1 MSSTSTYN
9 ESHLVLLLEKDN
21 TTLREDRARLENEL
35 SLVVEEYNNLE
46 ADDAKRAKE
55 VQVLSEAFI
64 ETSRLYFGAIRALWE
79 ARHNPNND
87 AAGGGIAQT
96 ALTTALTIQDRVQ
109 RRLTAAGLGAVAAES
124 ALDADSGMLQQA
136 ARAAADELRKE
147 ERQLFAAALAEV
159 RDHAESCA
167 AELAEARL
175 LEAQLRR
182 EKQVMEADLRRDI
195 EAGIRN
201 AAEEKVEHKRREFEL
216 EEECNRLKESAKS
229 LALQLEERKRISAQL
244 APPRNSLIVNGEE
257 YTQESILQLK
267 SKLAEAL
274 AANSATKGSANDK
287 IREVEREN
295 AELKAHIEASE
306 SKCSQ
311 LANVATNLQRECDQV
326 VEKHAAQTSLVQ
338 TLKTDL
344 ASCQAKL
351 AKLHSTKADLARNAQ
366 AALKDVE
373 AQVNTLAG
381 VVEKLKMDK
390 LVSRVQ

>member
-1 MSSTSTYN
+1 
-9 ESHLVLLLEKDN
+9 
-21 TTLREDRARLENEL
+21 
-35 SLVVEEYNNLE
+35 
-46 ADDAKRAKE
+46 
-55 VQVLSEAFI
+55 
-64 ETSRLYFGAIRALWE
+64 
-79 ARHNPNND
+79 
-87 AAGGGIAQT
+87 
-96 ALTTALTIQDRVQ
+96 
-109 RRLTAAGLGAVAAES
+109 
-124 ALDADSGMLQQA
+124 
-136 ARAAADELRKE
+136 
-147 ERQLFAAALAEV
+147 
-159 RDHAESCA
+159 
-167 AELAEARL
+167 
-175 LEAQLRR
+175 
-182 EKQVMEADLRRDI
+182 MEADLRRDI

-229 LALQLEERKRISAQL
+229 LALQLEESKRISAQL

-311 LANVATNLQRECDQV
+311 LANVATNLQRECDQL

>member
-1 MSSTSTYN
+1 MASSTS
-9 ESHLVLLLEKDN
+9 ESQLVLILERDN
-21 TTLREDRARLENEL
+21 TSLREDRARLENEL
-35 SLVVEEYNNLE
+35 SLVVEEYNSLE

-55 VQVLSEAFI
+55 VQVLSEAFV

-79 ARHNPNND
+79 ARHSPNND

-109 RRLTAAGLGAVAAES
+109 RRLTAAGLGAVATES

-182 EKQVMEADLRRDI
+182 EKKAMEADLRREI
-195 EAGIRN
+195 ETGIKT

-216 EEECNRLKESAKS
+216 EEECNRIKESAKS
-229 LALQLEERKRISAQL
+229 LTMQLEESKRKNAQTI
-244 APPRNSLIVNGEE
+244 PPRTSLTVNGEE
-257 YTQESILQLK
+257 FTQESILHLK
-267 SKLAEAL
+267 SRLSEAL
-274 AANSATKGSANDK
+274 AASSASRGSANDQ
-287 IREVEREN
+287 IREAEKMN
-295 AELKAHIEASE
+295 AELKAHLEASE

-311 LANVATNLQRECDQV
+311 LANVATNLQRECDQLT
-326 VEKHAAQTSLVQ
+326 EKHTSQVSLVNS
-338 TLKTDL
+338 LKSDL

-351 AKLHSTKADLARNAQ
+351 SKLHSTKADLARNAQ

-373 AQVNTLAG
+373 AQVNTLAS
-381 VVEKLKMDK
+381 VVEKLKMGGG
-390 LVSRVQ
+390 VSSRV

>member
-124 ALDADSGMLQQA
+124 SLDADSGMLQQA

-295 AELKAHIEASE
+295 AELKGHIEASE

-311 LANVATNLQRECDQV
+311 LANVATNLQRECDQL

-351 AKLHSTKADLARNAQ
+351 TKLHSTKADLARNAQ

>member
-229 LALQLEERKRISAQL
+229 LALQLEESKRISAQL

-295 AELKAHIEASE
+295 AELKGHIDASE

-311 LANVATNLQRECDQV
+311 LANVATNLQRECDQL

-351 AKLHSTKADLARNAQ
+351 TKLHSTKADLARNAQ